1 MQPVSGQAKMWALAC
16 PNQNLWHLWGLILE
30 LEFRIHLILGGGR
43 SFSPIKLFLFPVA
56 QPVKNLQWGRP
67 GFDLWVWKTPWRRAW
82 QPTPVFFP
90 GESHG
95 RRSLVCC
102 SPWDR
107 KESDMTE
114 WLNSSWKHWT
124 RWFSGFFWYKS
135 PTIHWYVFLKN
146 NQKNYFSN
154 IHKSYVLQQLDQYM

>member
-95 RRSLVCC
+95 RRSLVGY
-102 SPWDR
+102 SPWGH
-107 KESDMTE
+107 KEWNTTE
-114 WLNSSWKHWT
+114 WHFHFSLFSFLLSRGFCHWET
-124 RWFSGFFWYKS
+124 AWHSALRPLWGEFSLVACPEWRQQWGMYSGF
-135 PTIHWYVFLKN
+135 
-146 NQKNYFSN
+146 
-154 IHKSYVLQQLDQYM
+154 